1 MRTPEL
7 SAEAMAKFNM
17 RDSHDESYRAEN
29 LKVSERTYGKAY
41 AEDVKRYMEQIRK
54 KKK

>member
-7 SAEAMAKFNM
+7 SAEEMAKFNM
-17 RDSHDESYRAEN
+17 RHDESYRAEN